1 MEIEQKQKVMYN
13 RFLSLTN
20 EQMLAMGNYA
30 EYIDNR
36 YSWLHTPCE
45 TDQEISE
52 QCHNESY
59 IDHWWGNCIL
69 GKQYTKLKLQAGY
82 WLKNPQKFSELM
94 EIVQSK
100 KRWGTMRGYNLKDTE
115 LELFTVMCF
124 LKGLSSRKEDYAI
137 WQCYKN
143 EPKFKTGDIVKFR
156 SNTGVDAVL
165 KKHNYGG
172 NHSNYY
178 GWGNHELVKAK
189 KKTYMI
195 IEVDPK
201 LDGSCYAKTYAYH
214 EKQGGCRYYKVLPM
228 GEAKTYF
235 VVEKFL
241 KKFRMPK

>member
-1 MEIEQKQKVMYN
+1 MTE
-13 RFLSLTN
+13 F
-20 EQMLAMGNYA
+20 G

-36 YSWLHTPCE
+36 YAWDHTLNE
-45 TDQEISE
+45 EKEEIPKH
-52 QCHNESY
+52 CHEEGY
-59 IDHWWGNCIL
+59 IDHWWGNTIL
-69 GKQYTKLKLQAGY
+69 GKQYTKLKLQAEH
-82 WLKNPQKFSELM
+82 WLKNPQKFFDLM
-94 EIVQSK
+94 ETVQSK
-100 KRWGTMRGYNLKDTE
+100 KRWGTMRGYKLKDTE

-165 KKHNYGG
+165 QKHSYG
-172 NHSNYY
+172 NHKTYY
-178 GWGNHELVKAK
+178 GCGGRELVKAK

-201 LDGSCYAKTYAYH
+201 LEGTSYARTYAYH